1 LQKNPSFIYKQYPD
15 ATDIVLNKKGANV
28 EVLTSQFFSTY
39 NDCQVFSMTPQQSAV
54 IAFRIARDFQ
64 QNGKC
69 RMTAS
74 NPISEVQAFS
84 AALPKNSPFTK
95 TFEKV

>member
-1 LQKNPSFIYKQYPD
+1 
-15 ATDIVLNKKGANV
+15 
-28 EVLTSQFFSTY
+28 
-39 NDCQVFSMTPQQSAV
+39 MTPQQSAI
-54 IAFRIARDFQ
+54 IAFRLARDFQ